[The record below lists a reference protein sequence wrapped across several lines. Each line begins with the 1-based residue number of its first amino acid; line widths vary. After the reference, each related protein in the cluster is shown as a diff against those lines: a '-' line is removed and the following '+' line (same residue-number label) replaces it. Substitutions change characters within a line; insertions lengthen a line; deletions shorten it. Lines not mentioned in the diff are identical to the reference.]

1 MVTLSE
7 RKREIAEV
15 CKQLVEV
22 YLHNEGQAFSK
33 NTPVELLTRRAE
45 LLSVIELKTDLYAS
59 EGGIVL
65 NYTFDLPTADQVNS
79 GAWDK
84 LIKTAKDI
92 LDSKGLFGNY
102 EEIIFNEEKRLSSLF
117 FDEKSRKTLAGTLQN
132 NESFESFRLMQLSND
147 APVFQEFNLAYL
159 GYKSPMGL
167 LEIRVKIEHYLSK

>member
-1 MVTLSE
+1 MATLSE

-33 NTPVELLTRRAE
+33 NTPVDLLTRRAE
-45 LLSVIELKTDLYAS
+45 LLSVIELKTNLYAS

-65 NYTFDLPTADQVNS
+65 NYTFDVPTVDQVNS

-84 LIKTAKDI
+84 LIETVKDI
-92 LDSKGLFGNY
+92 LDAKGLFGNY
-102 EEIIFNEEKRLSSLF
+102 EEIIFNEEKGLSSLF
-117 FDEKSRKTLAGTLQN
+117 FDEKSRKAVAGALQN
-132 NESFESFRLMQLSND
+132 DGSFGSFRLMQLSND

-167 LEIRVKIEHYLSK
+167 LEVRVKIEHYLSK